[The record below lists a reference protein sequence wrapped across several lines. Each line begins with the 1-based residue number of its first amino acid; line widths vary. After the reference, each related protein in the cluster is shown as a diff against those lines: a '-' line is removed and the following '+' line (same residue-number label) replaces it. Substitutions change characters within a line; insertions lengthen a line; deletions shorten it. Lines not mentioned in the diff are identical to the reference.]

1 MAVPRIIRIPILPLG
16 MVNCHVIQGPS
27 GCVLVDAGLPGS
39 ERKIERGLT
48 KHGLSFA
55 DIKLIVITHA
65 HVDHAGAAA
74 ALRAATGAPIVAHE
88 ADAKHYRREAPM
100 SYCSTGWVGDYLLRR
115 KIILRPYVGFE
126 PDILLSTN
134 ESLDLSPYGIAGHV
148 VPTIGHT
155 AGSISVKLATQDAL
169 VGDLVSSGVLMGG
182 IVRTGTAKRPPF
194 EDDPHAVAAELQ
206 RLVDAGVRRFHLG
219 HGGPLEA
226 REVQR
231 HAQQLIKQP
240 LAGSAAA

>member
-1 MAVPRIIRIPILPLG
+1 MAVPNIIRIPILPLG

-39 ERKIERGLT
+39 EGKIERGL
-48 KHGLSFA
+48 KKRGLSFD

-126 PDILLSTN
+126 PDILLSN
-134 ESLDLSPYGIAGHV
+134 DASLDLSPYGISGQV

-155 AGSISVKLATQDAL
+155 AGSISVKLDTQDAL
-169 VGDLVSSGVLMGG
+169 VGDLVSSGILMGG
-182 IVRTGTAKRPPF
+182 IIRTGNAKRPPF
-194 EDDPHAVAAELQ
+194 EDDPRAVGIELQ
-206 RLVDAGVRRFHLG
+206 RLVDSGVRRFYLG

-226 REVQR
+226 SEVQR
-231 HAQQLIKQP
+231 HAQQLMEVQP
-240 LAGSAAA
+240 GASAVA